1 MKTFKTALSLIMLM
15 ATWLRVSLKRLTFIG
30 VFISISSSAL
40 ANQKVTLLLDWF
52 VNPDHG
58 PIIIAKEKGF
68 FSDRGLE
75 VDIIAPADPAD
86 PPKLVA
92 AGKADLAI
100 SYQPQLHLQV
110 AEGMPLTRVGTLVAT
125 PLNCLLVLA
134 NGPIKNIS
142 DLKGKKVGFS
152 VAGVEEVLLKTILE
166 RNGVKLSD
174 IDLVNVTTKQFYLL
188 QSETNYFVKADQ
200 LIHDTYNEI
209 YSSGRVQICAYLLMA
224 VYCLGSSNSYQPIIQ
239 SLIESASYNQNK
251 SLPAILDPEFITTI
265 DGTMLQPIAKKLE
278 LYLAIPNN
286 KLIQCIKDYQR
297 NQQVKSINR
306 IIDLLFNDYAVFS
319 ITKLR
324 LTINW
329 FAVSAQYMHIML
341 NPGLINN
348 VK

>member
-110 AEGMPLTRVGTLVAT
+110 AEGMPLTRVGE
-125 PLNCLLVLA
+125 PLPLA
-134 NGPIKNIS
+134 QLEQDGAE
-142 DLKGKKVGFS
+142 LARFL
-152 VAGVEEVLLKTILE
+152 GVNLE
-166 RNGVKLSD
+166 
-174 IDLVNVTTKQFYLL
+174 
-188 QSETNYFVKADQ
+188 
-200 LIHDTYNEI
+200 
-209 YSSGRVQICAYLLMA
+209 
-224 VYCLGSSNSYQPIIQ
+224 
-239 SLIESASYNQNK
+239 
-251 SLPAILDPEFITTI
+251 
-265 DGTMLQPIAKKLE
+265 
-278 LYLAIPNN
+278 
-286 KLIQCIKDYQR
+286 
-297 NQQVKSINR
+297 
-306 IIDLLFNDYAVFS
+306 
-319 ITKLR
+319 
-324 LTINW
+324 
-329 FAVSAQYMHIML
+329 
-341 NPGLINN
+341 GL
-348 VK
+348 

>member
-125 PLNCLLVLA
+125 PLNCLL
-134 NGPIKNIS
+134 GI
-142 DLKGKKVGFS
+142 GKWLHQK
-152 VAGVEEVLLKTILE
+152 
-166 RNGVKLSD
+166 
-174 IDLVNVTTKQFYLL
+174 YLR
-188 QSETNYFVKADQ
+188 FK
-200 LIHDTYNEI
+200 
-209 YSSGRVQICAYLLMA
+209 RK
-224 VYCLGSSNSYQPIIQ
+224 
-239 SLIESASYNQNK
+239 K
-251 SLPAILDPEFITTI
+251 SW
-265 DGTMLQPIAKKLE
+265 
-278 LYLAIPNN
+278 
-286 KLIQCIKDYQR
+286 
-297 NQQVKSINR
+297 
-306 IIDLLFNDYAVFS
+306 VFCS
-319 ITKLR
+319 WR
-324 LTINW
+324 
-329 FAVSAQYMHIML
+329 
-341 NPGLINN
+341 
-348 VK
+348 